1 MKLESIHFRHTY
13 HFADLKINFN
23 DKNNKSITLIVG
35 DQASGKTA
43 IIKNIYQALS
53 WFPARLKD
61 LRTPGIVMLDQDI
74 MQDRVQS
81 KIDVN
86 IHFPAEMGQL
96 AESSATTEND
106 PQSCRWQLYKT
117 INSAGIGIS
126 KVDLQQLEQLVERY
140 NQVIKNDPVQGLPM
154 LAYYPAERF
163 VNEVNILNKN
173 NPIVLQPYNAYELVP
188 IPYTTFARFFEW
200 FREMSDI
207 ENAQLA
213 QLFQNI
219 LEKKQPADHS
229 DQDFQHL
236 LFQAHSQLH
245 APSLQAL
252 KKSLNTII
260 PEITDIY
267 LEYQPKLQLMVTYK
281 DQNFSYQQLSN
292 TVKNWLALVGDI
304 VRRLCLLNP
313 LSLYPCEEG
322 EGILLIDQI
331 DVDLDQLG
339 LQFILDR
346 LNMAFPRLQ
355 IIATASHEAL
365 LEQADEYQCFKLENK
380 QLHEIKSN
388 DVWDE
393 YQHIYENLLKEIPKD
408 TEQPLLEPSMQS
420 LNAQKLFQQF
430 QQLNEQQ
437 QAELKRLIQSGDD
450 QSSHKS
456 LL

>member
-1 MKLESIHFRHTY
+1 
-13 HFADLKINFN
+13 
-23 DKNNKSITLIVG
+23 
-35 DQASGKTA
+35 
-43 IIKNIYQALS
+43 
-53 WFPARLKD
+53 
-61 LRTPGIVMLDQDI
+61 
-74 MQDRVQS
+74 
-81 KIDVN
+81 
-86 IHFPAEMGQL
+86 
-96 AESSATTEND
+96 
-106 PQSCRWQLYKT
+106 
-117 INSAGIGIS
+117 
-126 KVDLQQLEQLVERY
+126 
-140 NQVIKNDPVQGLPM
+140 
-154 LAYYPAERF
+154 
-163 VNEVNILNKN
+163 
-173 NPIVLQPYNAYELVP
+173 
-188 IPYTTFARFFEW
+188 
-200 FREMSDI
+200 
-207 ENAQLA
+207 
-213 QLFQNI
+213 
-219 LEKKQPADHS
+219 
-229 DQDFQHL
+229 
-236 LFQAHSQLH
+236 
-245 APSLQAL
+245 
-252 KKSLNTII
+252 
-260 PEITDIY
+260 
-267 LEYQPKLQLMVTYK
+267 MVTYK

-420 LNAQKLFQQF
+420 LNAQQLFQQF